1 MKGSLK
7 QRSEGSWT
15 IILPLGRDPVT
26 GKKRQKWH
34 TVNGNKKQAQTELNR
49 LLHELQTGSYTEPAK
64 LTVKDFLGKWLADC
78 AKVNVG
84 AKTFERYS
92 GIVRDHL
99 VPELGSIALQ
109 KLQPLHVQSCYSK

>member
-34 TVNGNKKQAQTELNR
+34 TVNGNKKQAQAELNR
-49 LLHELQTGSYTEPAK
+49 LLHELQTGSVACRLRES
-64 LTVKDFLGKWLADC
+64 
-78 AKVNVG
+78 
-84 AKTFERYS
+84 ERW
-92 GIVRDHL
+92 RQDL
-99 VPELGSIALQ
+99 RALFR
-109 KLQPLHVQSCYSK
+109 HRS